1 MFDMVVDTRR
11 VRNGT
16 GYCLRTKDYKNFVF
30 FIEND
35 SSVDINLGG
44 MPGSRQV
51 IVVDA
56 DNDYSEISKGGM
68 SAGWRTI
75 NFGYT
80 SDWAIA
86 VGRFER

>member
-1 MFDMVVDTRR
+1 MFDMVVDTDR

-30 FIEND
+30 FVEND
-35 SSVDINLGG
+35 SGVEINLDS

-56 DNDYSEISKGGM
+56 KKEYSEISKGGM
-68 SAGWRTI
+68 SAGRRTI
-75 NFGYT
+75 SFGYT